1 MVSGREVNCF
11 IAYSV
16 IAYRLRYSL
25 QLQSRLQARY
35 RQLEL
40 RVHYA
45 SCTAVDADLQVAR
58 AEGGGRPECLASVQ
72 LPCTDEHPTPQ
83 SDNAQ
88 PHKAARREAR
98 QLPAVASMVARPAER
113 GAATGR

>member
-1 MVSGREVNCF
+1 M
-11 IAYSV
+11 YS
-16 IAYRLRYSL
+16 
-25 QLQSRLQARY
+25 
-35 RQLEL
+35 
-40 RVHYA
+40 VHYA

-88 PHKAARREAR
+88 PQGSEDRSAAR
-98 QLPAVASMVARPAER
+98 QLPVPAVASMVAGDSIISMVARPAER